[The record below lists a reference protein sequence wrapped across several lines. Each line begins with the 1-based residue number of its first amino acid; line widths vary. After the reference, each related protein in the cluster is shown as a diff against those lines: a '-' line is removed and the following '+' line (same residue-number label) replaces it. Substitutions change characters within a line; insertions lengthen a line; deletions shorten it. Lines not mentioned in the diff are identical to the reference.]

1 MRMGAAEWTMM
12 LALSLLWGG
21 TFFFVEIALM
31 ELGPFTLVL
40 GRVFLG
46 ALTLWAVVLI
56 SGARLPRNLID
67 LRDLAVMG
75 LLNNAIPFTLIFWGQ
90 VWITGGLASV
100 LNATTPIFGVIVA
113 HLLTRDE
120 KATPARTAGVV
131 LGVAGVAVLVGPDAF
146 TGLDGTL
153 IGQIAV
159 LGAAVSYA
167 FAGVFGRRLKR
178 FAPPVAGAGMLTMS
192 TLIMLPVAFVMEGL
206 PDALPS
212 AGVMAVWLTLGI
224 ACTGLAY
231 VLYFRILAT
240 AGATNLLLVTIM
252 IPPSAMALGVIFLD
266 ETFTLPML
274 AGFALIFLGL
284 LCVDGRVLD
293 RFRRKPGV
301 RS

>member
-21 TFFFVEIALM
+21 TFFFVEIALT
-31 ELGPFTLVL
+31 ELGPLTLVL
-40 GRVFLG
+40 GRVFFG
-46 ALTLWAVVLI
+46 ALTLWGVVLV
-56 SGARLPRNLID
+56 SGAPLPRSLTD

-146 TGLDGTL
+146 GGLDGTL
-153 IGQIAV
+153 IGQIAI
-159 LGAAVSYA
+159 LGAAISYA

-178 FAPPVAGAGMLTMS
+178 FAPTVAGAGMLTMS
-192 TLIMLPVAFVMEGL
+192 TLIMLPVALLVEGV
-206 PDALPS
+206 PAALPGL
-212 AGVMAVWLTLGI
+212 GVIVVWLTLGI

-231 VLYFRILAT
+231 ILYFRILAT
-240 AGATNLLLVTIM
+240 AGATNLLLVTVM
-252 IPPSAMALGVIFLD
+252 IPPSAMGLGVIFLG
-266 ETFTLPML
+266 EAFTLSML

-293 RFRRKPGV
+293 RFHRT
-301 RS
+301 